1 MDYEKTVSVVVLNW
15 NGKRFIDSFLKTLSK
30 QTYNYKNIEL
40 IFTDN
45 DSSDNSVEYFNKAIK
60 KINIKHKLVQNDKN
74 YGYAGGNNRGMRHA
88 SGDYIL
94 VCNNDLELDPN
105 LVAELLKVAVAKR
118 AAVTVPK
125 LMYLKKQGFIN
136 NAGSR
141 IDETSDWPIYEI
153 GANEND
159 NGQYNEIREITAFCG
174 ACVLFSREFL
184 KNVGVFDEKFFMYF
198 EDGDLSWRGQKAG
211 STFYYAP
218 KAVALHYHTGTSKEG
233 SPLFNHFVGRNR
245 ILILTKNGKLKPL
258 VHAWLKTLNDHIL
271 LRIKRLIM
279 SLANKYPKRLA
290 INEFWLSQKMIWDA
304 LLLTPYVIAKRVRLI
319 KEETL

>member
-1 MDYEKTVSVVVLNW
+1 MKELPKISVVVLNW
-15 NGKRFIDSFLKTLSK
+15 NGKRFIDPFLGSLAK
-30 QTYNYKNIEL
+30 QTYNRKNLEL
-40 IFTDN
+40 VFIDN
-45 DSSDNSVEYFNKAIK
+45 ASSDNSVEYFENAMKEFDIA
-60 KINIKHKLVQNDKN
+60 HKVVLNDKN

-94 VCNNDLELDPN
+94 VCNNDLELDPS
-105 LVAELLKVAVAKR
+105 LVAELLEVAVAKR

-125 LMYLKKQGFIN
+125 LMYLQKKRLIN
-136 NAGSR
+136 NVGSR

-153 GANEND
+153 GANEKD

-174 ACVLFSREFL
+174 ACVLFNREFL
-184 KNVGVFDEKFFMYF
+184 KNVGVFDERFFMYF

-218 KAVALHYHTGTSKEG
+218 KAVALHHHTGTSKEG

-271 LRIKRLIM
+271 LRIKRVIM
-279 SLANKYPKRLA
+279 SLASKYPKRLA
-290 INEFWLSQKMIWDA
+290 IKEFWLSQKMIWDA
-304 LLLTPYVIAKRVRLI
+304 ILLTPYAIAKRVHLI
-319 KEETL
+319 KEKTL